1 MTPNISNNFSQPVY
15 TRELVANG
23 EYDIWLFP
31 LLKEETSST
40 ATVPFSVLFVLHRR
54 LTSSCEGLVAN
65 LSNSGFFLLEN
76 GLIHHHL
83 DQGSQS
89 KGPGEG
95 KAVNVLSQFLFW
107 SGKSHSGMVS
117 RLSQPQLLSDFQ
129 EERHNSHALPA
140 PVTQSFRNLPQ
151 LLRSCCHLKTFAA
164 GCGHFQCL
172 ILDINR
178 VMLEDKRAHKY
189 VDVGVST
196 HACHQW

>member
-15 TRELVANG
+15 TRELLANG

-31 LLKEETSST
+31 LLKE

-54 LTSSCEGLVAN
+54 LASSCEGLVAN

-83 DQGSQS
+83 NQGSQS

-107 SGKSHSGMVS
+107 SGKSHSGIVS
-117 RLSQPQLLSDFQ
+117 CFSQPQLLSDFQ
-129 EERHNSHALPA
+129 EERHNSHTPP

-151 LLRSCCHLKTFAA
+151 LLRSCCHLKVFAA
-164 GCGHFQCL
+164 ECDHFQC
-172 ILDINR
+172 
-178 VMLEDKRAHKY
+178 
-189 VDVGVST
+189 
-196 HACHQW
+196 